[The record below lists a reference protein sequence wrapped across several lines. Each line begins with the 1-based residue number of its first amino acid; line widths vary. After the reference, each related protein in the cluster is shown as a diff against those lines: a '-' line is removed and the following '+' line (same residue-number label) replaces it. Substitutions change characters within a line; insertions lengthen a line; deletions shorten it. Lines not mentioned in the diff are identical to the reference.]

1 MPNSAQSDDENKLE
15 LKIAYLNI
23 IQNILGRM
31 SNNVLIMKTTNV
43 TALTAMLAFAA
54 TDKASNFQW
63 WMFFIPWGLFSFF
76 HAYFLYK
83 ESIFIGLYNDAISKN
98 DFTIDNFKIDME
110 DLNKNSI
117 KKIAKI
123 YLDKM
128 SFSYFQVGL
137 ILIILFSY
145 QLGVK

>member
-1 MPNSAQSDDENKLE
+1 MSSNDQSDDENQQE
-15 LKIAYLNI
+15 LKLAYFNI

-54 TDKASNFQW
+54 TDKATNFHW
-63 WMFFIPWGLFSFF
+63 WMFLIPWSLFSFF

-83 ESIFIGLYNDAISKN
+83 ESLFIGLYNKAISQPR
-98 DFTIDNFKIDME
+98 FSIDDFKINME
-110 DLNKNSI
+110 ELNKNSL

-123 YLDKM
+123 YLDKK

>member
-1 MPNSAQSDDENKLE
+1 MSTSTQSDDEKQQE
-15 LKIAYLNI
+15 LKLAYFNI
-23 IQNILGRM
+23 IQNILSRM

-54 TDKASNFQW
+54 TDKATNFQW
-63 WMFFIPWGLFSFF
+63 WMFLIPWALFSFF

-83 ESIFIGLYNDAISKN
+83 ESLFIGLYDHAISKS
-98 DFTIDNFKIDME
+98 DFSIEDFKIDME
-110 DLNKNSI
+110 DLNKNSL

-123 YLDKM
+123 YLDKY
-128 SFSYFQVGL
+128 SFSYFQVSL

-145 QLGVK
+145 QLGIK

>member
-1 MPNSAQSDDENKLE
+1 MPNSAQSDEEKKQE
-15 LKIAYLNI
+15 LKIAYFNI

-54 TDKASNFQW
+54 TDKAINFQW
-63 WMFFIPWGLFSFF
+63 WMFLIPWSLFSFF

-110 DLNKNSI
+110 ELNKNSL
-117 KKIAKI
+117 KKIAII
-123 YLDKM
+123 YLEKM

-137 ILIILFSY
+137 LLIILFSY